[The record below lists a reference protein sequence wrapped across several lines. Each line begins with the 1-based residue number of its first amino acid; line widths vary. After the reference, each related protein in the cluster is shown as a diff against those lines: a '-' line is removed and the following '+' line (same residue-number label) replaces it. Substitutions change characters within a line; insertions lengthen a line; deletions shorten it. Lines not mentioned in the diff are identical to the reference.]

1 MAQNPHDYKGLILAA
16 IILAFGGWFGLFL
29 VTGNTLPTLGPRW
42 LFFFLWSAA
51 TTGSS
56 IPFLW
61 MLNRRFRSESYAPPN
76 VLLRESLLVGL
87 FASTSL
93 WLQLNRMLS
102 LTLAL
107 LLAAGLF
114 VIEWLLRLLER
125 NVWKTS

>member
-1 MAQNPHDYKGLILAA
+1 MAQSPHDYKALILTA
-16 IILAFGGWFGLFL
+16 IVLAFGGWFGLYL
-29 VTGNTLPTLGPRW
+29 VTTSTLPTLGPRW

-61 MLNRRFRSESYAPPN
+61 MLNRRFRSKSHAPPK
-76 VLLRESLLVGL
+76 VLLREGLLVGL

-114 VIEWLLRLLER
+114 AIEWLLRLVER
-125 NVWKTS
+125 NLWKTG

>member
-1 MAQNPHDYKGLILAA
+1 MTQSPHNYKGLILTA
-16 IILAFGGWFGLFL
+16 IVLAIGGWSGLYL
-29 VTGNTLPTLGPRW
+29 VTTNTLPTLGPRW
-42 LFFFLWSAA
+42 VFFFLWSAA

-61 MLNRRFRSESYAPPN
+61 MLNRRFRSESHAPPK
-76 VLLRESLLVGL
+76 VLLREGILVGL

-114 VIEWLLRLLER
+114 AIEWLLRFVER
-125 NVWKTS
+125 NLWKTG